1 MLFLTKCATIIYN
14 TVMCWMGLG
23 SMAAIDRMLCQ
34 EAEHFCILE
43 GMKYLY
49 LRIVENL
56 KITAI
61 VYVN

>member
-1 MLFLTKCATIIYN
+1 
-14 TVMCWMGLG
+14 MCWMGLG

-34 EAEHFCILE
+34 AAEHFCILE